1 MNRNDLFTAM
11 EGIDEKMIERSEVN
25 MTMKYHGRFS
35 KRTLLL
41 AAVLCLVIA
50 FAGVAVA
57 TRLISL
63 RSALVET
70 VDPEIKSQIVLSGFT
85 ESDEYK
91 AAAEWKAFEDAYDPD
106 DAILAQADPEGP
118 GDAAVDAKYD
128 HYSVYTQEMA
138 DKLDEVAAKYGLQL
152 YGSVVP
158 DGVYAI
164 TEKLIV
170 NDAAEF
176 SDAAYNTMLDGYLY
190 DCGTFAYDGI
200 FDAAF
205 GRLSVDYQFRRSA
218 KGVLDP
224 IFLNIGDIDSY
235 QEQTIMTDSGVELA
249 AGLTEDKAVLVTEF
263 DSCFI
268 SINVMGGT
276 DAGITFDDL
285 KDLANTFDFNV
296 VK

>member
-11 EGIDEKMIERSEVN
+11 EGIDEKLIERSQVN
-25 MTMKYHGRFS
+25 NAAKYHGRFS

-41 AAVLCLVIA
+41 AAALCLVIV

-91 AAAEWKAFEDAYDPD
+91 AAAEWKVFEDGYDPD
-106 DAILAQADPEGP
+106 GVILAQVDPEGP
-118 GDAAVDAKYD
+118 EDAALDAKYD

-138 DKLDEVAAKYGLQL
+138 DKLDRVAAKYGLKL

-170 NDAAEF
+170 NDTAEY
-176 SDAAYNTMLDGYLY
+176 SDAAYNTMLAGYLF

-205 GRLSVDYQFRRSA
+205 GRLSVDYQFRRSV

-235 QEQTIMTDSGVELA
+235 QEQTIMTDSGIELA

-276 DAGITFDDL
+276 DMGITFDDL